1 MAARYEYKPVK
12 VNITDYQRA
21 KMKSA
26 IDAGKP
32 VVIQL
37 KFTDLTGND
46 ILALTQ
52 GQIEAIAKAY
62 ESNSGVR
69 ISMSKTQTEYN
80 KTVSGG
86 FIGALLSAALP
97 AVIGAIA
104 PDAISWLY
112 KKFTGTGIIKN
123 GDQLIKMKRLGDG
136 LYLKPFQS
144 DKFTTYANGLYL
156 KPSTGGAD
164 YSKTDLNDY
173 DVFKL
178 FK

>member
-1 MAARYEYKPVK
+1 MTARYEYKNVK
-12 VNITDYQRA
+12 VNINDYQRA
-21 KMKSA
+21 KIKSA
-26 IDAGKP
+26 VDAGKP
-32 VVIQL
+32 VTIQL
-37 KFTDLTGND
+37 KFVDLTGND

-52 GQIEAIAKAY
+52 GQIDSIAKAY
-62 ESNSGVR
+62 ENNSGVR
-69 ISMSKTQTEYN
+69 ITMSKTQTEFN

-97 AVIGAIA
+97 AVIGAVA

-123 GDQLIKMKRLGDG
+123 GEQLIKIKRLGDG
-136 LYLKPFQS
+136 LFLRPFQS

-156 KPSTGGAD
+156 KSNTGAD